1 MVGRVTLDHDGAG
14 PSPASP
20 ALIRNKKGL
29 TTGRQRGTV
38 VVDSE
43 RQSHC

>member
-1 MVGRVTLDHDGAG
+1 
-14 PSPASP
+14 
-20 ALIRNKKGL
+20 L

-43 RQSHC
+43 RQSHCQELDQSEGSGLT